1 MNELQRGN
9 FLCLEGLPADE
20 SNEFSETL
28 AAGDKVTIERIVSR
42 GHRSPDGFWYDEG
55 RHEWVALLSGAAVLT
70 LEGCDQPVALRPGDW
85 INIPAHTR
93 HRVESTDANEPSV
106 WLAVRYED

>member
-1 MNELQRGN
+1 MSELQRAN
-9 FLCLEGLPADE
+9 LLCLKGLPADE

-28 AAGDKVTIERIVSR
+28 AAGNKATIERIVSR
-42 GHRSPDGFWYDEG
+42 GHRSPDGFWYDEDQ
-55 RHEWVALLSGAAVLT
+55 HEWVALLSGSAVLT
-70 LEGCDQPVALRPGDW
+70 LEGCDQPVVLRPGDW

-106 WLAVRYED
+106 WLAIHYED